1 MQHSRLPVWAVINGE
16 VEQFENNIASRF
28 AEVTGSEDA
37 RYFNSGVLLINLRE
51 WQHQKISEKALD
63 FLRAH
68 SEELSFPDQDALN
81 AVIAGNWGA
90 LSPRWNKQ
98 VIRIG
103 QPESASVLDRGITH
117 YTSHKPWN
125 RDYTW
130 RCSEIFFH
138 AYMRS
143 SWDSVPKALVW
154 SAARYAEQVMRRN
167 AARIARRLRRR
178 RN

>member
-1 MQHSRLPVWAVINGE
+1 MQHSHLPVWAVINGE

-154 SAARYAEQVMRRN
+154 SAA
-167 AARIARRLRRR
+167 
-178 RN
+178 